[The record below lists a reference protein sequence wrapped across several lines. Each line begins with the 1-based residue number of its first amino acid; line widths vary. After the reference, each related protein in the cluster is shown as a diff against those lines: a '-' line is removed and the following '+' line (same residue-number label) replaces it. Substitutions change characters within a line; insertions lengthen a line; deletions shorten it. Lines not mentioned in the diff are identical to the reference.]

1 MKSPGILIGSWFV
14 AGAALT
20 LAGCSGSSSEKN
32 TDEPAPSPSVSQGPA
47 DCATG
52 ADLATQL
59 SDPRITQV
67 EIVGDCHSV
76 AISTGLADDEADLA
90 LLVCDAAAELAYA
103 DAAVT
108 GIQVTGDTGAELATG
123 TRDQPCA
130 TA

>member
-20 LAGCSGSSSEKN
+20 LAGCSDSSSETKP
-32 TDEPAPSPSVSQGPA
+32 DEAAPSPAVTQGPA

-52 ADLATQL
+52 ADLAGRL

-67 EIVGDCHSV
+67 QIVGDCHSV

-90 LLVCDAAAELAYA
+90 LLVCDSAAELAYA
-103 DAAVT
+103 DAAIT
-108 GIQVTGDTGAELATG
+108 GVQVTGEAGTELATG
-123 TRDQPCA
+123 ARDKPCA
-130 TA
+130 AA